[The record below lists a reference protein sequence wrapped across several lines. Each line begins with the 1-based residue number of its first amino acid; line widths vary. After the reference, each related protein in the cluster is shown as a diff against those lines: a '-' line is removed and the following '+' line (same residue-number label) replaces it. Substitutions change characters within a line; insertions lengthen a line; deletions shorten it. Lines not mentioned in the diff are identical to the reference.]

1 MKNFMI
7 IFAGLG
13 LLAFVLTA
21 DESTILFIVNNI
33 MWLIV
38 VSFLMIGF
46 VAVMIKAL
54 GMRQHNITYID
65 NRSWSADNST
75 HTTTSQSYFDYR
87 CMGQIEDS
95 VSFLGA
101 PRD

>member
-1 MKNFMI
+1 MRNLIMI
-7 IFAGLG
+7 LAGLG

-21 DESTILFIVNNI
+21 DESTILFVVNNI

-38 VSFLMIGF
+38 VGILMIGF

-65 NRSWSADNST
+65 NRSWSTDNSI

-87 CMGQIEDS
+87 GMDRLQDS
-95 VSFLGA
+95 RAFLGV